1 MQRLAAIFALALAVA
16 LPCPTPAKTKAS
28 PGPGATL
35 SATPLTTCPADS
47 PNVWVNTSSKI
58 YWAPGTEYYGKTK
71 HGGYACTKDAI
82 AMGARAAK
90 ASPVGHHGAM
100 SAAAT
105 DAPEAAATPK
115 SKRHHRGGGQASP
128 APAPTSY

>member
-1 MQRLAAIFALALAVA
+1 MQRLAAIFALALVVA
-16 LPCPTPAKTKAS
+16 FPCAAPAKTKAS

-90 ASPVGHHGAM
+90 ASPIGHHGAM
-100 SAAAT
+100 SGAPSTAAP
-105 DAPEAAATPK
+105 DAMATPK
-115 SKRHHRGGGQASP
+115 SKRHHKGGAQASSV
-128 APAPTSY
+128 PAPTP